1 MEIYLR
7 DVVKGSLE
15 PEQLRIV
22 KEFLPELLKIGS
34 SISTPQVKK
43 HTAYLM
49 GEVVQMV

>member
-7 DVVKGSLE
+7 DVVKGTLDSE
-15 PEQLRIV
+15 RLRIV

-34 SISTPQVKK
+34 SMSVPQVKK
-43 HTAYLM
+43 HVAYLM